1 MQELQDKLHVNQ
13 MRVKGAIRER
23 SYNHIVLSLTPFIM
37 LGKQL
42 FSVHLAAT
50 EEVAMKER
58 K

>member
-13 MRVKGAIRER
+13 MRVNGAIREFA
-23 SYNHIVLSLTPFIM
+23 SIEHVVTIIM

-42 FSVHLAAT
+42 FSVHLAGT
-50 EEVAMKER
+50 EEKVAMKEH